1 MPGRIGNR
9 ATKGRRDESDDKD
22 TDKESAEYLNGYFWL
37 CVVWGGL
44 LTGEFLIRNLLTKHS
59 ITIVLIIVYGIKL
72 NARKKAKDVELRF
85 FWIILICCFLLV
97 LEDIAESVA
106 ALAPALRLF
115 RIFFSVVGYAL
126 RPAAVVGMLLVI
138 CSQKRRTWKIWILCL
153 INLAVYSTAFWSP
166 VAFSYDRNYAFVRG
180 PLGYSA
186 SEIRH

>member
-1 MPGRIGNR
+1 MRCLG
-9 ATKGRRDESDDKD
+9 
-22 TDKESAEYLNGYFWL
+22 
-37 CVVWGGL
+37 VL
-44 LTGEFLIRNLLTKHS
+44 LTGEFLVRNLLAKHY
-59 ITIVLIIVYGIKL
+59 ITIVPIIVYGIKL
-72 NARKKAKDVELRF
+72 NARKKAKDVVLRF

-138 CSQKRRTWKIWILCL
+138 CSPKRRTWKIWILCL

-166 VAFSYDRNYAFVRG
+166 VAFSYDQNYAFVRG